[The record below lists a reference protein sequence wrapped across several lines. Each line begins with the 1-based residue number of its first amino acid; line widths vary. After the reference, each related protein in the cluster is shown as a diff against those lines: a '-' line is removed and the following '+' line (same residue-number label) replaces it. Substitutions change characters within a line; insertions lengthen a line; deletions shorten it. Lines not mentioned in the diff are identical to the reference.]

1 VKTTLERELK
11 LDADPGFALPDLGGR
26 PLAPRTFT
34 STYVD
39 TAERRLL
46 RAGITLRRRVENRA
60 GLWQLKLPSG
70 DGRYELE
77 AGGGPGGPPPAFLD
91 LLPALLRNEAALEPV
106 AKLRT
111 RRTGVAVGP
120 RPSRVEVVVDTVSV
134 LDGGRVASTFV
145 EVEAEVVA
153 GDGEQL
159 GSIRKALRRAGAR
172 KSDGVPKVKRVLAA
186 ELEPPQPAEGDPL
199 ASLRRLMADQ
209 YQAMVANDPGLRLG
223 QDIEALHQLRVA
235 TRRVRALLRAAR
247 GLVAPEWAEPLR
259 AELKWLG
266 GLLGPVR
273 DLDVMLE
280 HLDAEA
286 AVLETGDDARAFRR
300 LRKRLAQERDEAR
313 ATLLEAMGTDRYFSL
328 LDAVES
334 AADAPGTGE
343 AVPLD
348 EIAAQAFARLRKAA
362 RALPKR
368 PTDEELHGVRIET
381 KRARY
386 AAELAEPVLKK
397 EGTRFID
404 RAKTLQDVIGEHQ
417 DACVAEARIR
427 ALAARGGGATGLAAG
442 RLVERQRQRK
452 RAARRAYP
460 DAWRGLEQAGR
471 KAFR

>member
-34 STYVD
+34 STYYD
-39 TAERRLL
+39 TAGRRLL
-46 RAGITLRRRVENRA
+46 RAGITIRRRVENRV
-60 GLWQLKLPSG
+60 GLWQLKLPSE

-77 AGGGPGGPPPAFLD
+77 APGGPGGPPAAFLG
-91 LLPALLRNEAALEPV
+91 LLPALLRGGAALEPA

-111 RRTGVAVGP
+111 RRDGVAVGP
-120 RPSRVEVVVDTVSV
+120 RASRIEVVVDTVAV
-134 LDGGRVASTFV
+134 LDGARTASRFV
-145 EVEAEVVA
+145 EVEAEVVS
-153 GDGEQL
+153 GDGTQL
-159 GSIRKALRRAGAR
+159 GSIRKALRAAGAR
-172 KSDGVPKVKRVLAA
+172 KSDGAPKVQRVLAVDV
-186 ELEPPQPAEGDPL
+186 EQPPADGPL
-199 ASLRRLMADQ
+199 AGLRRLTAAQ
-209 YQAMVANDPGLRLG
+209 YEAVLANDPGVRLG
-223 QDIEALHQLRVA
+223 KDIEALHQLRVA
-235 TRRVRALLRAAR
+235 TRRARALLRAAR
-247 GLVAPEWAEPLR
+247 GLVAAEWAEPLR

-273 DLDVMLE
+273 DLDVLLE

-286 AVLETGDDARAFRR
+286 ASLEVGDDARAFRR
-300 LRKRLAQERDEAR
+300 LRKRLQAEREQVR
-313 ATLLEAMGTDRYFSL
+313 ASLLDAMGTDRYFRL
-328 LDAVES
+328 LDTLEG

-348 EIAAQAFARLRKAA
+348 EIAAQAFARLRSAA
-362 RALPKR
+362 GALPKR

-397 EGTRFID
+397 AGTRFID
-404 RAKTLQDVIGEHQ
+404 RAKILQDVIGEHQ

-427 ALAARGGGATGLAAG
+427 ALAAHGGGATGLAAG

-452 RAARRAYP
+452 KAARRAYP
-460 DAWRGLEQAGR
+460 GAWRRLEQAGR
-471 KAFR
+471 KAFG